1 MSILSV
7 FKNLMA
13 GAVICLWLFGSSY
26 AVEGQ
31 NKTITGEVM
40 DTWCYVS
47 QIMGGADFVVGSA
60 HHVCAVW
67 CAAGGIPV
75 GLLDKSDGKI
85 YMIMSIGDDASNVA
99 NKQLLDVQ
107 SHEITVTGTVFAL
120 DGINYLTVNEVVED
134 NGIVNLTHEVVGIL
148 PAEANPQ

>member
-13 GAVICLWLFGSSY
+13 GAVACLWLFGSSY